1 MNKLF
6 HLLPCLFISS
16 LFCNVCHAENLV
28 INIEKIPQ
36 SGVLNMELLA
46 PGIKQV
52 DTQPY
57 LQFRQP
63 VEAGNYTKKLSV
75 PAGTY
80 AIRIFFRPK

>member
-1 MNKLF
+1 
-6 HLLPCLFISS
+6 
-16 LFCNVCHAENLV
+16 LV

-46 PGIKQV
+46 PEIKQV

-75 PAGTY
+75 PA
-80 AIRIFFRPK
+80 